1 MQFIELLADAVSC
14 LGATVTQCK
23 LIFPLFFDGGFKVRL
38 VLVRLPEPVLSGEAN
53 GTSVVYGDGPV
64 PGWVILLLLFGVSG
78 GFFLYQVVKASRL
91 VLKGKPENR
100 FDNWGARISEVLT
113 GWLGQKKVLKDRIAG
128 GIHVLMFWG
137 FLMLSTDMFDLASG
151 NQFSQKVLPELV
163 RGPWNLMVE
172 VGYIIAFVGCVL
184 ALVRRVVF
192 TPEKLKGKSQLEGN
206 VILLLIMTITTT
218 SFVVEAGESTVSST
232 WEPVGAWVASTLVP
246 STSTVVAAYWAHML
260 AICVFLFLIPLSKH
274 MHLVMAFPNVFFHD
288 LRPMATMEPLAR
300 GADGKAVLLDEL
312 DIESFGAVNYT
323 DFTWRDLIDG
333 WACTSCARCQ
343 DVCPAYASGKAL
355 NPMQIIHDVR
365 HYANDNASTLLAG
378 ETPEEDIIARFGED
392 AIWACTTCHACVEA
406 CPIYIDHVPK
416 LTDARRHLMMERME
430 FDESVEET
438 VMPLMATIENLES
451 DSNPY
456 GLPSHERG
464 DWAEGLDVKVAEPAE
479 YIYFAGCAASFDERN
494 KKVARDTISIMK
506 EAGLDVGIL
515 GMQEGCSG
523 DAARRAGNEYLF
535 QMLAE
540 TNLSTFEEIGVKKVV
555 ASCPHC
561 FHTLGKEYKDYGG
574 EDIEVMHH
582 SQLINH
588 LQKEGKLPEPKHDG
602 TVTYHDPC
610 YLGRIG
616 GELDAPRDAIGG
628 VDVEAERHGR
638 DSFCCG
644 AGGAQMWMEEH
655 VDEGHDRVNIIRSKE
670 LAATGAQTVAVG
682 CPFCSTMVTD
692 GLSAIGSEME
702 VKDVAE
708 LVWEQIKANDAKI
721 EAAKASA
728 EPAPEPAEA

>member
-1 MQFIELLADAVSC
+1 MEHPLTMTYGPVS
-14 LGATVTQCK
+14 GW
-23 LIFPLFFDGGFKVRL
+23 LIL
-38 VLVRLPEPVLSGEAN
+38 VLLGGISG
-53 GTSVVYGDGPV
+53 S
-64 PGWVILLLLFGVSG
+64 
-78 GFFLYQVVKASRL
+78 FFLYQVIKASRL
-91 VLKGKPENR
+91 VLVGSSDDR
-100 FDNWGARISEVLT
+100 FDNWGARVKEVLT
-113 GWLGQKKVLKDRIAG
+113 GWLGQKKVLKDRVAG
-128 GIHVLMFWG
+128 VIHVLMFWG
-137 FLMLSTDMFDLASG
+137 FLMLSTDMFDLATA
-151 NQFSQKVLPELV
+151 NWFSHNVLPNIV
-163 RGPWNLMVE
+163 RGPWNLVVE
-172 VGYIIAFVGCVL
+172 TGYTIALIGCMA
-184 ALVRRVVF
+184 ALIRRLIF

-206 VILLLIMTITTT
+206 FILILIMTITVTA
-218 SFVVEAGESTVSST
+218 FFVEAGESTVSST
-232 WEPVGAWVASTLVP
+232 WEPIGSWVASSIVP
-246 STSTVVAAYWAHML
+246 STTLVVGAYWMHML
-260 AICVFLFLIPLSKH
+260 AISTFLFLIPLSKH

-288 LRPMATMEPLAR
+288 MRPMAAMEPLAR
-300 GADGKAVLLDEL
+300 GEDGKAVPLDDL
-312 DIESFGAVNYT
+312 DIESFGTVNYT
-323 DFTWRDLIDG
+323 DLTWRNLIDG

-343 DVCPAYASGKAL
+343 DVCPAYASGKSL

-378 ETPEEDIIARFGED
+378 ETPEQDIIARFGEE

-430 FDESVEET
+430 FDESVEDT
-438 VMPLMATIENLES
+438 VMPLMAMIENLES

-464 DWAEGLDVKVAEPAE
+464 EWAEGLDVKVAEPAE

-540 TNLSTFEEIGVKKVV
+540 TNLSTFEDIGVKKIV

-602 TVTYHDPC
+602 SVTYHDPC

-616 GELDAPRDAIGG
+616 GEVDAPRDAIGG
-628 VDVEAERHGR
+628 VDVEVGRHGKE
-638 DSFCCG
+638 SFCCG

-655 VDEGHDRVNIIRSKE
+655 VDDDHDRVNVIRSKE
-670 LAATGAQTVAVG
+670 LAETGADTVAVG

-692 GLSAIGSEME
+692 GLTAIGSEME
-702 VKDVAE
+702 VKDIAE
-708 LVWEQIKANDAKI
+708 IVWEQIKANDAAI
-721 EAAKASA
+721 EAKKA
-728 EPAPEPAEA
+728 EVEPAEA

>member
-1 MQFIELLADAVSC
+1 MEH
-14 LGATVTQCK
+14 
-23 LIFPLFFDGGFKVRL
+23 PL
-38 VLVRLPEPVLSGEAN
+38 SM
-53 GTSVVYGDGPV
+53 SYGPV
-64 PGWVILLLLFGVSG
+64 PGWLLLLVLGTISI
-78 GFFLYQVVKASRL
+78 GFFLYQVIKATRL
-91 VLKGKPENR
+91 VMVGAPDDR
-100 FDNWGARISEVLT
+100 FDNWGARIKEVIT
-113 GWLGQKKVLKDRIAG
+113 GWLGQKRVLEDKIAG

-137 FLMLSTDMFDLASG
+137 FLMLSTDMFDLATA
-151 NQFSQKVLPELV
+151 NWFSHNLLPDLV
-163 RGPWNLMVE
+163 RGPWNLIVE
-172 VGYIIAFVGCVL
+172 TGYTIALIGCVA
-184 ALVRRVVF
+184 ALLRRVVF

-206 VILLLIMTITTT
+206 FILLLIMTITLT
-218 SFVVEAGESTVSST
+218 SFVVEAGETGVSST
-232 WEPVGAWVASTLVP
+232 WEPIGAWVASALEP
-246 STSTVVAAYWAHML
+246 STLLVVASYWMHML
-260 AICVFLFLIPLSKH
+260 AISTFLFLIPLSKH

-288 LRPMATMEPLAR
+288 MRPMATMEPLAR
-300 GADGKAVLLDEL
+300 CEDGKAVLLEDL
-312 DIESFGAVNYT
+312 DIESFGTVNYT
-323 DFTWRDLIDG
+323 DLTWRNLIDG

-365 HYANDNASTLLAG
+365 HYANENSTALMAG
-378 ETPEEDIIARFGED
+378 ETPEQDIIARFGED

-430 FDESVEET
+430 FDESVEDT
-438 VMPLMATIENLES
+438 IMPLMATIENLES

-456 GLPSHERG
+456 GLPAHERG

-494 KKVARDTISIMK
+494 KKVARDTISVMK

-523 DAARRAGNEYLF
+523 DSARRAGNEYLF

-540 TNLSTFEEIGVKKVV
+540 TNLATFEEIGVKKIV

-588 LQKEGKLPEPKHDG
+588 LQQEGKLPDPKHDPS
-602 TVTYHDPC
+602 VTFHDPC

-616 GELDAPRDAIGG
+616 GELDAPRNAIGG
-628 VDVEAERHGR
+628 VDVEIERHGKQ
-638 DSFCCG
+638 SFCCG
-644 AGGAQMWMEEH
+644 AGGAQMWMEE
-655 VDEGHDRVNIIRSKE
+655 DADQRVNVIRAKE
-670 LAATGAQTVAVG
+670 IAETGAETVAVG
-682 CPFCSTMVTD
+682 CPFCSTMVSD
-692 GLSAIGSEME
+692 GLTAIDSEME
-702 VKDVAE
+702 VKDIAE
-708 LVWEQIKANDAKI
+708 IVWEQIKANDAAI
-721 EAAKASA
+721 EAKKAA
-728 EPAPEPAEA
+728 TAEAEA

>member
-1 MQFIELLADAVSC
+1 MEH
-14 LGATVTQCK
+14 
-23 LIFPLFFDGGFKVRL
+23 PLFLD
-38 VLVRLPEPVLSGEAN
+38 
-53 GTSVVYGDGPV
+53 YGPV
-64 PGWVILLLLFGVSG
+64 PGWAILLVLFSVSG
-78 GFFLYQVVKASRL
+78 GFFGFQVWKASKL
-91 VLKGKPENR
+91 VLKGKPEDR
-100 FDNWGARISEVLT
+100 FDNWGARISEVIT
-113 GWLGQKKVLKDRIAG
+113 GWLGQKKVLKDRVAG

-151 NQFSQKVLPELV
+151 NQFSQKVLPEVV

-172 VGYIIAFVGCVL
+172 VGYTIAFVGCVL
-184 ALVRRVVF
+184 ALIRRVVF

-232 WEPVGAWVASTLVP
+232 WEPIGYWVYATLAPAAS
-246 STSTVVAAYWAHML
+246 VVIAAYWAHML

-300 GADGKAVLLDEL
+300 GDNGKAVLLDDL
-312 DIESFGAVNYT
+312 DVESFGAVNYT

-343 DVCPAYASGKAL
+343 DVCPAYASGKDL

-365 HYANDNASTLLAG
+365 HYANDHATTLLAD
-378 ETPEEDIIARFGED
+378 ETPEEDIIARFGEG

-430 FDESVEET
+430 FDESVEAT
-438 VMPLMATIENLES
+438 VLPLMATIENLES

-456 GLPSHERG
+456 GLPAHERG

-540 TNLSTFEEIGVKKVV
+540 TNLSTFEEIGVKKIV

-582 SQLINH
+582 SQLISH
-588 LQKEGKLPEPKHDG
+588 LQTEGKLPQPKHDG
-602 TVTYHDPC
+602 SVTFHDPC

-655 VDEGHDRVNIIRSKE
+655 VDEGYDRVNVIRSKE
-670 LAATGAQTVAVG
+670 LAATGADTVAVG

-692 GLSAIGSEME
+692 GLSAIGAEME

-728 EPAPEPAEA
+728 EAAPEPAEA

>member
-1 MQFIELLADAVSC
+1 MEH
-14 LGATVTQCK
+14 
-23 LIFPLFFDGGFKVRL
+23 PLFLD
-38 VLVRLPEPVLSGEAN
+38 
-53 GTSVVYGDGPV
+53 YGPV
-64 PGWVILLLLFGVSG
+64 PGWAILLVLFSVSG
-78 GFFLYQVVKASRL
+78 GFFGFQVWKASKL
-91 VLKGKPENR
+91 VLKGKPEDR
-100 FDNWGARISEVLT
+100 FDNWGARISEVIT

-151 NQFSQKVLPELV
+151 NQFSQKVLPEVV

-172 VGYIIAFVGCVL
+172 VGYTIAFVGCVL
-184 ALVRRVVF
+184 ALIRRVVF

-232 WEPVGAWVASTLVP
+232 WEPIGYWVYATLAPAAS
-246 STSTVVAAYWAHML
+246 VVIAAYWAHML

-300 GADGKAVLLDEL
+300 GDNGKAVLLDDL
-312 DIESFGAVNYT
+312 DVESFGAVNYT

-343 DVCPAYASGKAL
+343 DVCPAYASGKDL

-365 HYANDNASTLLAG
+365 HYANDHATTLLAD
-378 ETPEEDIIARFGED
+378 ETPEEDIIARFGEG

-430 FDESVEET
+430 FDESVEAT
-438 VMPLMATIENLES
+438 VLPLMATIENLES

-456 GLPSHERG
+456 GLPAHERG

-540 TNLSTFEEIGVKKVV
+540 TNLSTFEEIGVKKIV

-582 SQLINH
+582 SQLISH
-588 LQKEGKLPEPKHDG
+588 LQTEGKLPQPKHDG
-602 TVTYHDPC
+602 SVTFHDPC

-655 VDEGHDRVNIIRSKE
+655 VGEGYDRVNVIRSKE
-670 LAATGAQTVAVG
+670 LAATGADTVAVG

-692 GLSAIGSEME
+692 GLSAIGAEME

-728 EPAPEPAEA
+728 EAAPEPAEA

>member
-1 MQFIELLADAVSC
+1 MEHPLTMTYGPVS
-14 LGATVTQCK
+14 GW
-23 LIFPLFFDGGFKVRL
+23 LIL
-38 VLVRLPEPVLSGEAN
+38 VLLGGISG
-53 GTSVVYGDGPV
+53 S
-64 PGWVILLLLFGVSG
+64 
-78 GFFLYQVVKASRL
+78 FFLYQVIKASRL
-91 VLKGKPENR
+91 VLVGSSDDR
-100 FDNWGARISEVLT
+100 FDNWGARVKEVLT
-113 GWLGQKKVLKDRIAG
+113 GWLGQKKVLKDRVAG
-128 GIHVLMFWG
+128 VIHVLMFWG
-137 FLMLSTDMFDLASG
+137 FLMLSTDMFDLATA
-151 NQFSQKVLPELV
+151 NWFSHNVLPNIV
-163 RGPWNLMVE
+163 RGPWNLVVE
-172 VGYIIAFVGCVL
+172 TGYTIALIGCMA
-184 ALVRRVVF
+184 ALIRRLIF

-206 VILLLIMTITTT
+206 FILILIMTITVTA
-218 SFVVEAGESTVSST
+218 FFVEAGESTVSST
-232 WEPVGAWVASTLVP
+232 WEPIGSWVASSIVP
-246 STSTVVAAYWAHML
+246 STTLVVGAYWMHML
-260 AICVFLFLIPLSKH
+260 AISTFLFLIPLSKH

-288 LRPMATMEPLAR
+288 MRPMAAMEPLAR
-300 GADGKAVLLDEL
+300 GEDGKAVPLDDL
-312 DIESFGAVNYT
+312 DIESFGTVNYT
-323 DFTWRDLIDG
+323 DLTWRNLIDG

-343 DVCPAYASGKAL
+343 DVCPAYASGKSL

-378 ETPEEDIIARFGED
+378 ETPEQDIIARFGEE
-392 AIWACTTCHACVEA
+392 AIWECTTCHACVEA

-430 FDESVEET
+430 FDESVEDT
-438 VMPLMATIENLES
+438 VMPLMAMIENLES

-464 DWAEGLDVKVAEPAE
+464 EWAEGLDVKVAEPAE

-540 TNLSTFEEIGVKKVV
+540 TNLSTFEDIGVKKIV

-602 TVTYHDPC
+602 SVTYHDPC

-616 GELDAPRDAIGG
+616 GEVDAPRDAIGG
-628 VDVEAERHGR
+628 VDVEVGRHGKE
-638 DSFCCG
+638 SFCCG

-655 VDEGHDRVNIIRSKE
+655 VDDDHDRVNVIRSKE
-670 LAATGAQTVAVG
+670 LAETGADTVAVG

-692 GLSAIGSEME
+692 GLTAIGSEME
-702 VKDVAE
+702 VKDIAE
-708 LVWEQIKANDAKI
+708 IVWEQIKANDAAI
-721 EAAKASA
+721 EAKKA
-728 EPAPEPAEA
+728 EVEPAEA

>member
-1 MQFIELLADAVSC
+1 MEH
-14 LGATVTQCK
+14 
-23 LIFPLFFDGGFKVRL
+23 PLFMD
-38 VLVRLPEPVLSGEAN
+38 
-53 GTSVVYGDGPV
+53 YGPV
-64 PGWVILLLLFGVSG
+64 PGWAILLVLFGVSG
-78 GFFLYQVVKASRL
+78 GFFLYQVVKATRL
-91 VLKGKPENR
+91 VMLGRPEDR
-100 FDNWGARISEVLT
+100 FDNWGARIKEVIV
-113 GWLGQKKVLKDRIAG
+113 GWLGQKKVLQDRIAG

-151 NQFSQKVLPELV
+151 NKFSHDVLPDVV

-172 VGYIIAFVGCVL
+172 VGYTIAFIGCVL
-184 ALVRRVVF
+184 ALNRRVLF

-218 SFVVEAGESTVSST
+218 SFVVEAGEAGVSST
-232 WEPVGAWVASTLVP
+232 WEPIGHWVAATLVP
-246 STSTVVAAYWAHML
+246 STAVVVAAYWAHML

-300 GADGKAVLLDEL
+300 GPDGKAVLLDEL
-312 DIESFGAVNYT
+312 DVESFGAVNYT

-343 DVCPAYASGKAL
+343 DVCPAYASGKDL

-365 HYANDNASTLLAG
+365 HYANDNVTTLMAG
-378 ETPEEDIIARFGED
+378 ETPEQDIIARFGES

-416 LTDARRHLMMERME
+416 LTDARRHIMMERME
-430 FDESVEET
+430 FDASVEDT

-456 GLPSHERG
+456 GLPAHERG
-464 DWAEGLDVKVAEPAE
+464 EWAEGLDVKVAEPAE

-540 TNLSTFEEIGVKKVV
+540 TNLATFEEIGVKKIV

-588 LQKEGKLPEPKHDG
+588 LQQEGKLPQPKHDG
-602 TVTYHDPC
+602 SVTYHDPC

-616 GELDAPRDAIGG
+616 GELDAPRQAIGG
-628 VDVEAERHGR
+628 VDVEADRHGR
-638 DSFCCG
+638 ESFCCG

-655 VDEGHDRVNIIRSKE
+655 VDEGHDRVNVIRSKE
-670 LAATGAQTVAVG
+670 LAKTGADTVAVG

-692 GLSAIGSEME
+692 GLSAIGAEMD
-702 VKDVAE
+702 VKDIAE

-721 EAAKASA
+721 EAKKTAT
-728 EPAPEPAEA
+728 EPTDLAEA